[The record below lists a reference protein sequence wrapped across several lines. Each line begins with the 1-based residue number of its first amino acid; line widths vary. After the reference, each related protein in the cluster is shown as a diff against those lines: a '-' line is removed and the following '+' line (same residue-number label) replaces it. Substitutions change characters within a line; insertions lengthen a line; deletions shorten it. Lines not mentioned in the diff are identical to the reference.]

1 MELEAELREFYMEV
15 DWGKSYFTFGKQ
27 QVVWGKAGRLK
38 VLDVVNS
45 QSFRELYLEDFDNSR
60 YRCEWPM
67 SNAQSVT
74 GECTAIDFLSR
85 KIFSPKLKKEKRRG
99 HHIE

>member
-1 MELEAELREFYMEV
+1 MELEAELREFYMEA

-45 QSFRELYLEDFDNSR
+45 QSFQELYLEDFDNSR
-60 YRCEWPM
+60 IP
-67 SNAQSVT
+67 
-74 GECTAIDFLSR
+74 L
-85 KIFSPKLKKEKRRG
+85 
-99 HHIE
+99 